1 MTNDIYHCESPSDCV
16 WLHLALIISDKFN
29 IISIFYEEILVS
41 HILIDIHS
49 NSQHSHEVLGVK
61 T

>member
-1 MTNDIYHCESPSDCV
+1 MTNDIYHCHQVIV
-16 WLHLALIISDKFN
+16 WLHLTLIIICDNFN